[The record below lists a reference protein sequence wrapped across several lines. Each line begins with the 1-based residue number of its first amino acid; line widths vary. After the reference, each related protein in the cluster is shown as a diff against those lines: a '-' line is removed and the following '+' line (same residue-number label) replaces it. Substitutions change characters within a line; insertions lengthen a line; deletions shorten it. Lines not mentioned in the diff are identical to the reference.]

1 MRSEF
6 LGSSELKWIPD
17 GFHFLGIEEAKKRRS
32 TLNKIHSFFQ
42 EYKFQEVLPSG
53 YDFTSSF
60 QNHIMNSDKK
70 KIFKSKDNRGV
81 EISPSLDLTL
91 QVVKGMAG
99 FNSELSESNVYYIG
113 KIIKDTEA
121 EMGGRREY
129 TQAGAEII
137 GSSHVNSIIKIFQ
150 LMDGL
155 CKYLEIPHKITL
167 VVGNVGVVM
176 SILEIIGFPYYSISE
191 LIPLIYSKNK
201 LELKKILNNYMKFP
215 ELNDFLYKLH
225 LSFDPN
231 IILPELKILNTK
243 YDLKIS
249 EIIEESEILFNASME
264 NMNHLNLCLDC
275 TLFRDLDYYTGFIF
289 QGYGISS
296 SQPIFTGG
304 AYDKLFEKFTGQEK
318 RACGFALNIDIYEDI
333 IGNE

>member
-6 LGSSELKWIPD
+6 LGGSEIKWIPD

-32 TLNKIHSFFQ
+32 TLNKVHDFFQ
-42 EYKFQEVLPSG
+42 VNEFQEVLPSG

-70 KIFKSKDNRGV
+70 KIFKSKDNRGI

-99 FNSELSESNVYYIG
+99 FNAEFAESNVYYIG
-113 KIIKDTEA
+113 KIIKDTEV

-129 TQAGAEII
+129 TQAGAEVI
-137 GSSHVNSIIKIFQ
+137 GSSHINSLIKIFH
-150 LMDGL
+150 MIDGL
-155 CKYLEIPHKITL
+155 CAHLEIPHKITL
-167 VVGNVGVVM
+167 VVGNVRIVK
-176 SILEIIGFPYYSISE
+176 SILDVIGFPIDSITE

-201 LELKKILNNYMKFP
+201 VELRKVLSNYMKFP
-215 ELNDFLYKLH
+215 ELNEFLFKLH
-225 LSFDPN
+225 LSFDSKV
-231 IILPELKILNTK
+231 ILPELKNLNTK

-249 EIIEESEILFNASME
+249 DIIDESEILFNESIE
-264 NMNHLNLCLDC
+264 NMSHLNLCLDC

-289 QGYGISS
+289 QAYGKGS

-304 AYDKLFEKFTGQEK
+304 AYDKLFEKFTGKEK